1 MNSTHERI
9 LELVSQHIGKVKAP
23 TIVRFALNARK
34 LSSQAVTDHDVAALI
49 PLIERGVGL
58 FGGAQSTE
66 RLRRD
71 LQALT
76 AAVEISAQRTVLV
89 SAERDI
95 GEARAAA
102 RVLCESGGLRS
113 MAMQKITTI
122 VSEVA
127 RNIVSY
133 TPRGAVELAL
143 KGATRMF
150 SVTATD
156 EGSGIPNLDEIMAGR
171 YKSKTGLGAGI
182 LGVKRLSDH
191 FEIQTG
197 STGTRIRADVRY

>member
-1 MNSTHERI
+1 MNTTYERV
-9 LELVSQHIGKVKAP
+9 LEIVCRHVGKVKAP

-34 LSSQAVTDHDVAALI
+34 VSSHAVTDHDVAALI

-58 FGGAQSTE
+58 FQGVQSTE

-71 LQALT
+71 LQELT
-76 AAVEISAQRTVLV
+76 ASVEVSAQRTVLV

-95 GEARAAA
+95 SEGRAAA
-102 RVLCESGGLRS
+102 RVLCDSGGVRPL
-113 MAMQKITTI
+113 AMQKITTI

-143 KGATRMF
+143 KAATRTF
-150 SVTATD
+150 TVTATD
-156 EGSGIPNLDEIMAGR
+156 EGPGIPNLDEILAGR

-197 STGTRIRADVRY
+197 PTGTRIRAEVRY